1 MKNLPYVTG
10 VITAVELVEIPSK
23 AMNKPA
29 RYETRISLKVI
40 SAFNHKG
47 DVLSVDAYDYPHFAG
62 DSCLVEQFKVD
73 QKVKIVCSS
82 KTGRHIQG
90 IEVIK

>member
-1 MKNLPYVTG
+1 MKKMPYVTG
-10 VITAVELVEIPSK
+10 VITSVELVEIPNK
-23 AMNKPA
+23 AMNKPP
-29 RYETRISLKVI
+29 RHETRISLEVL

-47 DVLSVDAYDYPHFAG
+47 ELLPVETYDYPHFAG
-62 DSCLVEQFKVD
+62 DSCLIEQFKVD

-82 KTGRHIQG
+82 KTGRHIQS